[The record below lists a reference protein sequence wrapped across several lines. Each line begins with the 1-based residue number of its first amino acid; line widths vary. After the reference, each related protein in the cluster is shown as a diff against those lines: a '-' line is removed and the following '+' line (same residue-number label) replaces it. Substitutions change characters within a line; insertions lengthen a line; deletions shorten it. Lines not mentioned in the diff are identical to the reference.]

1 MLAIIKLTSFFANQ
15 LSSLKDTHMD
25 RTLLALLIGLGCGLV
40 LGYFTARSSAK
51 REKIYGG
58 QAALI
63 FHYIGAAA
71 VTGVLPLVLASL
83 IVGGGFG
90 TAFPLA
96 VSFML
101 TGFLSLVIFAIVE
114 QPARASHVSQGW
126 TEQDART
133 SGM

>member
-1 MLAIIKLTSFFANQ
+1 M
-15 LSSLKDTHMD
+15 DTP
-25 RTLLALLIGLGCGLV
+25 LLALLIGLGCGLV

-71 VTGVLPLVLASL
+71 VTGVLPVVLSSL
-83 IVGGGFG
+83 ILGGGFS
-90 TAFPLA
+90 TAFPLG
-96 VSFML
+96 VGFMV
-101 TGFLSLVIFAIVE
+101 TGFLALVIFAVIE
-114 QPARASHVSQGW
+114 QPARSEHLAKGW

>member
-1 MLAIIKLTSFFANQ
+1 M
-15 LSSLKDTHMD
+15 DTP
-25 RTLLALLIGLGCGLV
+25 LLAFLIGLGCGLV

-58 QAALI
+58 QTALI

-71 VTGVLPLVLASL
+71 VTGVLPVVLASL
-83 IVGGGFG
+83 ILGGGFR

-96 VSFML
+96 LSFMV
-101 TGFLSLVIFAIVE
+101 TGFLALVVFAIIE
-114 QPARASHVSQGW
+114 QPARSAQLSKGW

>member
-1 MLAIIKLTSFFANQ
+1 M
-15 LSSLKDTHMD
+15 DTP
-25 RTLLALLIGLGCGLV
+25 LLALLIGLGFGLV
-40 LGYFTARSSAK
+40 LGYFTARSSAR

-58 QAALI
+58 QAAMI

-71 VTGVLPLVLASL
+71 VTGVLPVVLSSL
-83 IVGGGFG
+83 ILGGGFG

-96 VSFML
+96 ISFML
-101 TGFLSLVIFAIVE
+101 TGFLSLVIFAIIE
-114 QPARASHVSQGW
+114 QPARSVQLAKGW